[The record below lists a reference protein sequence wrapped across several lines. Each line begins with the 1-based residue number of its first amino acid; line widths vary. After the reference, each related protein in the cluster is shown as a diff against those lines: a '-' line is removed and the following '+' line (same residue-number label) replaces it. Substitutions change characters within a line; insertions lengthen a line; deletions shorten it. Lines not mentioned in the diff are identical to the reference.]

1 MSKRSNVATTL
12 IAGIAL
18 IASVVFLISFGKPDR
33 SSALENDVLPLG
45 SLETVPP
52 ATVTV
57 PPLGTV
63 TIVAPA
69 TVVPLITSTVI
80 YQGTPITVVNR
91 RHILAGK
98 SPEEIGQYAVE
109 KVAPSYLGP
118 EGPIQVRLARPVTR
132 EEVPNLGLGCLPD
145 NSGYEEP
152 PFVLVILQGSFDL
165 TGIPR
170 PVELPG
176 TTERHYVAVIIDVW
190 AAAPTSIIASADGS
204 RFREILNDPSLPQ
217 PAPQNP
223 RNCPPRTPG
232 TYPHGVVLP
241 GIAFPTSLP
250 EPTSTPEVVPPPIP
264 TQSP

>member
-18 IASVVFLISFGKPDR
+18 IAFVVFLLSFEGPDGS
-33 SSALENDVLPLG
+33 SSALETNVLPLG

-118 EGPIQVRLARPVTR
+118 EGPIRCVLRVQLRERKCPTLVLAVFQTILDMK
-132 EEVPNLGLGCLPD
+132 NHLSCWLFSKGALTLLGSPD
-145 NSGYEEP
+145 P
-152 PFVLVILQGSFDL
+152 WSFQ
-165 TGIPR
+165 
-170 PVELPG
+170 EL
-176 TTERHYVAVIIDVW
+176 
-190 AAAPTSIIASADGS
+190 
-204 RFREILNDPSLPQ
+204 LN
-217 PAPQNP
+217 A
-223 RNCPPRTPG
+223 
-232 TYPHGVVLP
+232 
-241 GIAFPTSLP
+241 TSLP
-250 EPTSTPEVVPPPIP
+250 S
-264 TQSP
+264 S